1 MYKETEMPHF
11 KIEQVALFT
20 ANSVLARTF
29 LSRLGLSDW
38 HHDTVVARGS
48 VFTEPDCE
56 NTAHLAFNY
65 QAGNGEF
72 VKDGDEVNPQGYKP
86 LELEILDYTEGD
98 NWMTVSQESNE
109 TGIFGA
115 VSHLGM
121 HVTEEELTQFDLVMQ
136 EFDIKIA
143 QRVVTQS
150 HTNPVIKDSR
160 RYKYVIYDTRYLIGV
175 DLKFIVRLPY
185 SSAQ

>member
-1 MYKETEMPHF
+1 MPQF

-20 ANSVLARTF
+20 QDSAAARDF
-29 LSRLGLSDW
+29 LSKLGMSDW

-48 VFTEPDCE
+48 VFTESDCE

-65 QAGNGEF
+65 QAGNGS
-72 VKDGDEVNPQGYKP
+72 DAGAGKP
-86 LELEILDYTEGD
+86 LELEILDYTEGE
-98 NWMTVSQESNE
+98 NWMNVSQDCGE
-109 TGIFGA
+109 TGFSGA

-160 RYKYVIYDTRYLIGV
+160 RYKYVIYDTRFLIGV

-185 SSAQ
+185 KSE

>member
-1 MYKETEMPHF
+1 MPHF
-11 KIEQVALFT
+11 RVEQIALC
-20 ANSVLARTF
+20 ADNSVRARNFLAD
-29 LSRLGLSDW
+29 LGLSEW

-48 VFTEPDCE
+48 VFTEKDCE

-65 QAGNGEF
+65 QAGNGS
-72 VKDGDEVNPQGYKP
+72 DSGAGKP
-86 LELEILDYTEGD
+86 LELEILDYVEGD
-98 NWMTVSQESNE
+98 NWMEVSRESGE
-109 TGIFGA
+109 TGQFGA

-121 HVTEEELTQFDLVMQ
+121 HVTEEELTGFDLVMQ
-136 EFDIKIA
+136 KHDIKIA

-160 RYKYVIYDTRYLIGV
+160 RYKYVIYDTRFLIGV

-185 SSAQ
+185 NSAQ